1 MTGAGGCKGCFGT
14 RTGGAGE
21 TCGLALGGGPTFAD
35 KGRTAGEDPLSDGFH
50 TGVVVELSSPL
61 LEPLPFF
68 GGGSKSLPTQ
78 LPTHVDRSGAL
89 EAAPFATKSLEAFD
103 FAPTLLLIGS

>member
-1 MTGAGGCKGCFGT
+1 MGAGALFCGGGCKGCFGT

-50 TGVVVELSSPL
+50 TGVVELSSRL

-78 LPTHVDRSGAL
+78 LPTDVDRSRCAG
-89 EAAPFATKSLEAFD
+89 SS
-103 FAPTLLLIGS
+103 TLCNKIT

>member
-1 MTGAGGCKGCFGT
+1 MQGPSACGGGCKGCLGT

-35 KGRTAGEDPLSDGFH
+35 KGRTVGEDPLSDGFH
-50 TGVVVELSSPL
+50 TGVVEFSSPL

-78 LPTHVDRSGAL
+78 LPTDVDRSGAL
-89 EAAPFATKSLEAFD
+89 GAAPFATKSPEALTS
-103 FAPTLLLIGS
+103 PQHVS